1 MSGTWLMFRA
11 ELFRLR
17 RSRAIWLAAVF
28 VFLASSSRV
37 LAARLS
43 DSAARFAAAR
53 QGRELLGLEE
63 GRGWALLVEGWRTGL
78 ALGAL
83 LLLIHGARSVAGDR
97 ERGVLRLASTRT
109 VSRSGLLLGRALLG
123 PVLVLGLT
131 LVSGAGAY
139 LAANHWFELGPLVE
153 DGYLILGR
161 DEVLYELR
169 VAVLL
174 ALPALWA
181 VHVFAMLVSSLSRG
195 VTVAVA
201 SSVTL
206 FLAFDLFK
214 DALGRGQYWV
224 FATFS
229 PSFVDSSAMQEMVG
243 VANGYSDAGYVESL
257 VRMNLMLPWG
267 WGLLALVLAVLFVNR
282 RRI

>member
-1 MSGTWLMFRA
+1 MMFETSYFHEDLYAMREMYRAGGLGKVIYSEGEYWHYFGTP
-11 ELFRLR
+11 
-17 RSRAIWLAAVF
+17 LAAH
-28 VFLASSSRV
+28 
-37 LAARLS
+37 
-43 DSAARFAAAR
+43 
-53 QGRELLGLEE
+53 
-63 GRGWALLVEGWRTGL
+63 EGWRTGL